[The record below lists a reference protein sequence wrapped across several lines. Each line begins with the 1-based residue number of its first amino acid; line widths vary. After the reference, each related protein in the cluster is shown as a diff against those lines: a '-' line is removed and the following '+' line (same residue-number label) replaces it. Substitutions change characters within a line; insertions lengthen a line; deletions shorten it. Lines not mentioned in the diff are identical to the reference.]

1 MCPYDPSAL
10 PEPNARK
17 WDSYGCLVEELDGYA
32 DCAGHF
38 GVSKSYESTL
48 STGDRLCAPINA
60 RGEGSG
66 KVRFE
71 SDASAVVVCTRVEG
85 CE

>member
-1 MCPYDPSAL
+1 MCPCDPSAV

-32 DCAGHF
+32 DCASHF
-38 GVSKSYESTL
+38 GVSESYESIVW
-48 STGDRLCAPINA
+48 TGDRLCAPIDG
-60 RGEGSG
+60 RGEGSR

-71 SDASAVVVCTRVEG
+71 SDASPIVGCAGLEG
-85 CE
+85 SR